1 MHTNN
6 PDPKV
11 VKEAVNKRNPWSWIP
26 TLYFAEGL
34 PYVAVMTIAVIMYKR
49 MGLSNSDIALYTSWL
64 YLPWVIK
71 PLWSPFV
78 DIVKTK
84 RWWIIIMQGFVAAAF
99 ASIAFFIPASN
110 FVQMTLAFFWLLA
123 FSSATH
129 DIAADGFYML
139 ALKTGQQSFF
149 VGIRNTFYRLANIT
163 GQGLLVMFAGALEN
177 GTIHPT
183 TKGNIP
189 AAWSI
194 TFYLLAAIFIALTI
208 YHFFRLPKP
217 KTDSEDTESAV
228 SIKSLFTEF
237 GLTFVTFF
245 QKKNIGLIL
254 FFLLSYRLGEAQL
267 VKLASPFLLD
277 DTGMGG
283 LGLSTSEVGLAYG
296 TIGVAALLVGGILG
310 GMIISKYGFK
320 RWIIPMALSIH
331 IPNLLFVFL
340 ATTQIQSV
348 PVIIGAVALE
358 QLGYGFGFTAYMIYM
373 LYVADGKH
381 KTAHYAIASG
391 FMALG
396 MMLPGM
402 TAGMIQEAVG
412 YTHFFWWVC
421 VCTLPGI
428 YAAYLVMRKMEPEF
442 GKK

>member
-1 MHTNN
+1 M
-6 PDPKV
+6 
-11 VKEAVNKRNPWSWIP
+11 KELEKKRNPWSWIP
-26 TLYFAEGL
+26 TLYFAQGL

-49 MGLSNSDIALYTSWL
+49 LGLSNTDIALYTSWL

-84 RWWIIIMQGFVAAAF
+84 RWWIVIMQGLVAAAF
-99 ASIAFFIPASN
+99 ASIAFFIPTSN
-110 FVQMTLAFFWLLA
+110 FVQVTLAFFWLMA
-123 FSSATH
+123 FASATH

-139 ALKTGQQSFF
+139 ALKTGEQSFF
-149 VGIRNTFYRLANIT
+149 VGIRNTFYRFANIT

-189 AAWSI
+189 IAWSM
-194 TFYLLAAIFIALTI
+194 TFYLLAAIFIGLTL
-208 YHFFRLPKP
+208 YHCFRLPRP
-217 KTDSEDTESAV
+217 TEDASENNLSV
-228 SIKSLFTEF
+228 RYLFVEF
-237 GLTFVTFF
+237 GETFVSFF
-245 QKKNIGLIL
+245 KKKNIGLTL

-277 DTGMGG
+277 DTSKGG
-283 LGLSTSEVGLAYG
+283 LGLSTSEVGLTYG
-296 TIGVAALLVGGILG
+296 TIGVAALLLGGIVG

-320 RWIIPMALSIH
+320 KWIMPMALSIH
-331 IPNLLFVFL
+331 MPNLLFVFL
-340 ATTQIQSV
+340 ASTQIQSV

-358 QLGYGFGFTAYMIYM
+358 QFGYGFGFTAYMIYM

-402 TAGMIQEAVG
+402 TAGMIQDWVG

-421 VCTLPGI
+421 ICTLPGI
-428 YAAYLVMRKMEPEF
+428 YAAYLVYRKIDASY